1 MGIEIENTKE
11 ELFKKGKFAYKRK
24 QYEKALSFF
33 NESLICDEN
42 FSKALLGK
50 AKSLY
55 KLGRLSESS
64 IIYDELFNSNCLDYY
79 IWLRIGNF
87 YFYVL
92 NNNLKALKSYN
103 NGIKFDKDLSVLWLN
118 KGKVLTS
125 MNMYEEALNS
135 FITSYKLRSSSKL
148 LNFLERNLPMLS
160 NTSTF
165 SSMSQLV
172 LITLIALF
180 NKSYLFLKVESIL
193 VSASLILIIY
203 F

>member
-1 MGIEIENTKE
+1 MGIEIENTNE

-64 IIYDELFNSNCLDYY
+64 IIYDELFNSNCLDSY

-92 NNNLKALKSYN
+92 NNNLKANNMSLSDIKNLCFEMLK
-103 NGIKFDKDLSVLWLN
+103 
-118 KGKVLTS
+118 
-125 MNMYEEALNS
+125 
-135 FITSYKLRSSSKL
+135 
-148 LNFLERNLPMLS
+148 
-160 NTSTF
+160 
-165 SSMSQLV
+165 
-172 LITLIALF
+172 
-180 NKSYLFLKVESIL
+180 LKN
-193 VSASLILIIY
+193 
-203 F
+203 